1 MSDSG
6 AALWKLALVESDL
19 VPANYS
25 SIVPRTYYLIP
36 DIPMGR
42 QAGLRWI
49 TESLRVSI
57 DRGNTSSVPFWG
69 DMFEPGAKNGRH
81 LLVEALEVR
90 EEVRGRLL
98 RWDSDESFQ
107 FDVDSLENLD
117 WPGIQ
122 ATRCRDARY
131 PLPHFSGVEVQ
142 MRRVHVSRLLR
153 ECIAALED
161 AESELILSSDSS
173 PVFPSSSTLTS
184 THLEDYRTLNIVDQP
199 QRNRLPRQLTFY
211 LVDYRV
217 TGDTILTIADYLV
230 NFSPN
235 LVAGF
240 NLTELEEATY
250 EVNKRT

>member
-122 ATRCRDARY
+122 ATRCRDGRY

-161 AESELILSSDSS
+161 AESELIETALLRREILIECTMDGFQEKSSKLFLDCKNANEQRLEWRRRYIQLRTA
-173 PVFPSSSTLTS
+173 FEDLLYLTGVS
-184 THLEDYRTLNIVDQP
+184 LIFL
-199 QRNRLPRQLTFY
+199 L
-211 LVDYRV
+211 
-217 TGDTILTIADYLV
+217 
-230 NFSPN
+230 
-235 LVAGF
+235 
-240 NLTELEEATY
+240 
-250 EVNKRT
+250 